1 MLLHPAN
8 FVQTMAKPPNPP
20 KSSSRPPTWRSDDKN
35 DKSGPGWGGPP
46 SGIPARGQAPA
57 FAKGNKAAAGKRD
70 PVKTARNRRRKQAKA
85 DRIARLTHYLEDL
98 AYESQSEGTRL
109 AATVAALNR
118 LEGLPIATQK
128 NLNVET
134 TLADMVKEAAKLRK
148 AKPPV

>member
-109 AATVAALNR
+109 AATVAVLNR
-118 LEGLPIATQK
+118 LEGLPTAT
-128 NLNVET
+128 NLNKNVEMSFED
-134 TLADMVKEAAKLRK
+134 LVKESL
-148 AKPPV
+148 KPKPEK

>member
-118 LEGLPIATQK
+118 LEGLPTAT
-128 NLNVET
+128 NLNKNVEMSFED
-134 TLADMVKEAAKLRK
+134 LVKESL
-148 AKPPV
+148 KPKPEK